1 MQYGQNVKQENANEA
16 HRYGAACR
24 KKLSVIFRVQ
34 NIGRNAGDGDNRWR
48 PKRVNRQHAMK
59 IGRFSGIEN
68 YKKRAYI
75 QYTNSTSSII

>member
-34 NIGRNAGDGDNRWR
+34 NIGRNAGDGDNR
-48 PKRVNRQHAMK
+48 
-59 IGRFSGIEN
+59 
-68 YKKRAYI
+68 
-75 QYTNSTSSII
+75 